1 MREIGKNIRDLR
13 QRCQLTQEELAQK
26 LHVTRQTVSNY
37 EMGKSRPDVEM
48 ICSLAQVL
56 GVDANAVIYGPP
68 VLQDRKKAARRLA
81 VEAAGLLLLALATAW
96 LHHWGRELMQQRL
109 MLTIPLTLADWLLLP
124 LVCFLL
130 GGWLM
135 AGVYLVLQ
143 PKPFVRPWYRAARRG
158 IMILVCVCFAILVPY
173 LVYFGIGDLE
183 FLRKDAVNLS
193 FPYIPVYADAAYFLM
208 MLNGKFPAVYG
219 VFGALAY
226 LFRDCTR
233 GQEETL

>member
-26 LHVTRQTVSNY
+26 LHVTRQTVSHY

-48 ICSLAQVL
+48 ICSLAEAL
-56 GVDANAVIYGPP
+56 GVDANAVLYGPP
-68 VLQDRKKAARRLA
+68 ALENRQKAARRLA
-81 VEAAGLLLLALATAW
+81 VGAAGLLLLALAAVW

-109 MLTIPLTLADWLLLP
+109 MLTTPLALADWLLLP

-143 PKPFVRPWYRAARRG
+143 PKPFVRPWCSAARRG
-158 IMILVCVCFAILVPY
+158 IVILVCVCFAILVPY
-173 LVYFGIGDLE
+173 LVYFGIADLE
-183 FLRKDAVNLS
+183 FLRRDAVNLS
-193 FPYIPVYADAAYFLM
+193 FPYIPVYTDAAYFLM
-208 MLNGKFPAVYG
+208 KLNSKFPAVYG
-219 VFGALAY
+219 MFGALAY
-226 LFRDCTR
+226 LFRARTG
-233 GQEETL
+233 GQESP